1 MAGITSFSNY
11 QVGNPLYV
19 CFYDDFITTID
30 TTNVWS
36 VVKDSGASVAIGA
49 DASNGTV
56 LLSSAATTDDD
67 GALLQSIQEYI
78 VLEANKTLALET
90 KVKLSDATQSD
101 FYFGLS
107 AKAAT
112 NPENILTAAS
122 RCGFLKVDGSTELS
136 AVVTASSAT
145 LSTSCQRQMV
155 DATYVYLS
163 IYWNGTTAYFYV
175 NGSQVA
181 TYSTGLPTDEMA
193 IALFSLSGNA
203 TGTKVCT
210 ADFISMMKDR

>member
-1 MAGITSFSNY
+1 MAGISNFENY
-11 QVGNPLYV
+11 QFGNPEYV

-36 VVKDSGASVAIGA
+36 VVKDSGASVAIGT

-78 VLEANKTLALET
+78 VLEANKTVAVET
-90 KVKLSDATQSD
+90 KVKVSDATQSE
-101 FYFGLS
+101 FYFGL
-107 AKAAT
+107 AAQAAT
-112 NPENILTAAS
+112 DPENILTAAS
-122 RCGFLKVDGSTELS
+122 RVGFVKADGSTELS
-136 AVVTASSAT
+136 AVVTASSVT
-145 LSTSCQRQMV
+145 LSTSCQQQMA
-155 DATYVYLS
+155 DNTYVYLS
-163 IYWNGTTAYFYV
+163 IYWDGTSAYFYV

-181 TYSTGLPTDEMA
+181 SYSTGLPVDEMA
-193 IALFSLSGNA
+193 IALFSLSGNNS
-203 TGTKVCT
+203 GTKVCT